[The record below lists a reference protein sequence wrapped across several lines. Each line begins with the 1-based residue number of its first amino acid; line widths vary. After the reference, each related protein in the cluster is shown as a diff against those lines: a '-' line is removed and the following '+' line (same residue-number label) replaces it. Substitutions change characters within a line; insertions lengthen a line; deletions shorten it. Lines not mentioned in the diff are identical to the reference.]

1 MNTNSFQIGD
11 IVPFT
16 KICPILISMRFGN
29 ARVMYNYTGFPE
41 QQFSLPRDKNK
52 KSLSALK
59 KNKKICMQQMKK
71 IHQIEDRN
79 MIHIHTYFAIWNK
92 AKQI

>member
-1 MNTNSFQIGD
+1 MNTNSFKIGD

-29 ARVMYNYTGFPE
+29 AHVMYNCTGFPE

-52 KSLSALK
+52 ESLSALK
-59 KNKKICMQQMKK
+59 KQENMHATNK
-71 IHQIEDRN
+71 EN
-79 MIHIHTYFAIWNK
+79 TPN
-92 AKQI
+92 